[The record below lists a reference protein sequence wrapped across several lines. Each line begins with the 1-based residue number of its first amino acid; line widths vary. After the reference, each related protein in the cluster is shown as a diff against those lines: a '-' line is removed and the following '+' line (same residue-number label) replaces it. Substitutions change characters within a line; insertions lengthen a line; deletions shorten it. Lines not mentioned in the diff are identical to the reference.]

1 MRVFSFHAR
10 LNRLQRCSDLRG
22 VMTSARHSAILLAL
36 VFSHLLLG
44 LRVQSADI
52 FIGRACSL
60 ADAIAAAN
68 QDLPVA
74 GCAAGSAAD
83 VIRLNEHI
91 VLNQELPWITSEI
104 TIEGTG
110 FSISGN
116 ERFRHFNIDGGRLNI
131 HNLTLTDGHHAARG
145 GSILLRSGQLTIDDC
160 RISDNSAASNGVLT
174 ILSGEAWINGGIFRG
189 NEGGVIDNSGAVA
202 ITRSSFSRNVGSS
215 GGAITNRGRLLL
227 TGSAIKENHATVLGG
242 AIFNSGALTI
252 NDSKITDNGA
262 SGILSAGPIYQ
273 VSGELT
279 ITDSVIALNKATD
292 NDSAIFVVRGESSLR
307 DNVIYGNGRYAG
319 WGGPPRPPLAP
330 LWQQDLGPGRRGSCG
345 KVEGGG
351 AYWLHPLPQATISR
365 GFKSGFHGGVD
376 LVAPI
381 GTPIRA
387 ANGGP
392 ISYAGWRGPYGIAV
406 EIQHDYRSTLYA
418 HLAALTVRCGET
430 VAPGQVIGFV
440 GSSGNSSGPHLHFEV
455 RVWGRKQDPMLIE
468 AIGW

>member
-1 MRVFSFHAR
+1 M
-10 LNRLQRCSDLRG
+10 N
-22 VMTSARHSAILLAL
+22 SARHSAILLAL
-36 VFSHLLLG
+36 VCLHLWLG
-44 LRVQSADI
+44 LRVHSADI
-52 FIGRACSL
+52 FIGKTCNL
-60 ADAIAAAN
+60 ADAITAAN
-68 QDLPVA
+68 HDLPVG
-74 GCAAGSAAD
+74 GCVAGSAAD
-83 VIRLNEHI
+83 VIHLSSNI
-91 VLNQELPWITSEI
+91 ALKQELPWITSEI
-104 TIEGTG
+104 IIEGAG
-110 FSISGN
+110 FNISGM
-116 ERFRHFNIDGGRLNI
+116 ERFRHFNIDGGRLTI
-131 HNLTLTDGHHAARG
+131 RNLALTDGHNAAWG
-145 GSILLRSGQLTIDDC
+145 GSILLRSGGLIINDC

-174 ILSGEAWINGGIFRG
+174 ILSGEASISGSVFRG
-189 NEGGVIDNSGAVA
+189 NEGGVIDNNGSVT
-202 ITRSSFSRNVGSS
+202 ISRSSFSRNVGSS

-242 AIFNSGALTI
+242 AIFNSGVLTI
-252 NDSKITDNGA
+252 DDSKITDNGN

-273 VSGELT
+273 VSGELA
-279 ITDSVIALNKATD
+279 ITDSIIALNKATD
-292 NDSAIFVVRGESSLR
+292 NDSAVFVVRGQASLR

-319 WGGPPRPPLAP
+319 WAGPPRPPLAP

-365 GFKSGFHGGVD
+365 GFRQGLHGGVD
-376 LVAPI
+376 LVAPF

-392 ISYAGWRGPYGIAV
+392 ISYAGWRGPYGITV
-406 EIQHDYRSTLYA
+406 EIQHNYRSTLYA

-440 GSSGNSSGPHLHFEV
+440 GSSGNSSGPHLHFEL

>member
-1 MRVFSFHAR
+1 M
-10 LNRLQRCSDLRG
+10 N
-22 VMTSARHSAILLAL
+22 SAWHSAILLVL
-36 VFSHLLLG
+36 VCLHLLLG
-44 LRVQSADI
+44 LSVHSADI
-52 FIGRACSL
+52 FIGRKCSL
-60 ADAIAAAN
+60 ADAITAAN
-68 QDLPVA
+68 HDLPVG
-74 GCAAGSAAD
+74 GCARGTGAD
-83 VIRLNEHI
+83 VIRLNQNI

-104 TIEGTG
+104 TVEGFGYT
-110 FSISGN
+110 ISGN
-116 ERFRHFNIDGGRLNI
+116 ERFRHFNIDGGRLTIRNMA
-131 HNLTLTDGHHAARG
+131 LTDGHHAAWG
-145 GSILLRSGQLTIDDC
+145 GSILLRSGELTIDDC

-174 ILSGEAWINGGIFRG
+174 ILSGEATINGSVFRG
-189 NEGGVIDNSGAVA
+189 NEGGVIDNSGSVT

-227 TGSAIKENHATVLGG
+227 IGSAIKENHATVLGG
-242 AIFNSGALTI
+242 AIFNSDALTI
-252 NDSKITDNGA
+252 DHSHISDNGY
-262 SGILSAGPIYQ
+262 SGVLSTGPIYQ
-273 VSGELT
+273 VSDQLT

-292 NDSAIFVVRGESSLR
+292 NDSAVFVVRGQSSLR

-319 WGGPPRPPLAP
+319 WGGPPRPRLEP

-365 GFKSGFHGGVD
+365 GFKRGFHGGVD
-376 LVAPI
+376 LVAPF

>member
-1 MRVFSFHAR
+1 
-10 LNRLQRCSDLRG
+10 
-22 VMTSARHSAILLAL
+22 MTSARLLAILVSL
-36 VFSHLLLG
+36 VCLHLWLG
-44 LRVQSADI
+44 IRIHSADI
-52 FIGRACSL
+52 FVGRTCSL
-60 ADAIAAAN
+60 ADAITAAN
-68 QDLPVA
+68 NDLPIGSCV
-74 GCAAGSAAD
+74 AGSAAD
-83 VIRLNEHI
+83 VIHLNGNI
-91 VLNQELPWITSEI
+91 VLNQELPWITSDI
-104 TIEGTG
+104 TIEGAG

-116 ERFRHFNIDGGRLNI
+116 RRFRHFNIDGGILTIR
-131 HNLTLTDGHHAARG
+131 NLALTDGHHAIWG
-145 GSILLRSGQLTIDDC
+145 GSILLRSGGLTIDEC

-174 ILSGEAWINGGIFRG
+174 VLSGEASINGSVFRR
-189 NEGGVIDNSGAVA
+189 NEGGVIDNNGSVT

-242 AIFNSGALTI
+242 AIFNSGVLTI
-252 NDSKITDNGA
+252 AHSHISDNGN
-262 SGILSAGPIYQ
+262 SGVLSAGPIYQ

-279 ITDSVIALNKATD
+279 ISDSVIALNKATD
-292 NDSAIFVVRGESSLR
+292 NDSAVFVVRGETSLQ

-319 WGGPPRPPLAP
+319 WGGPPRPPLEP
-330 LWQQDLGPGRRGSCG
+330 LWQQDLGTGRRGSCG
-345 KVEGGG
+345 KVVGGG

-365 GFKSGFHGGVD
+365 GFKRGFHGGVD
-376 LVAPI
+376 LVAPL

-392 ISYAGWRGPYGIAV
+392 VSYAGWRGDFGIAV

-440 GSSGNSSGPHLHFEV
+440 GSSGKSSGPHLHFEL